1 MPSGQSV
8 DKQGTEGVVAPY
20 KGDITGRTPDF
31 LTLARNAYDSSESW
45 HLINNRRIWS
55 RNLAHYRS
63 EHAPDSPIHSEAN
76 RHRSRYFWPKSRT
89 LVRDIQAAI
98 AEAFF
103 ASSDVVAIEA
113 EDQDDKKQVRAAN
126 FMKELLNYRLTHTI
140 PWYLILR
147 SEAG

>member
-1 MPSGQSV
+1 MLKNSLSPQPTLAGFDFRPSTDVAMPSGQSV

-76 RHRSRYFWPKSRT
+76 RHRSRYF
-89 LVRDIQAAI
+89 
-98 AEAFF
+98 
-103 ASSDVVAIEA
+103 
-113 EDQDDKKQVRAAN
+113 
-126 FMKELLNYRLTHTI
+126 
-140 PWYLILR
+140 
-147 SEAG
+147 